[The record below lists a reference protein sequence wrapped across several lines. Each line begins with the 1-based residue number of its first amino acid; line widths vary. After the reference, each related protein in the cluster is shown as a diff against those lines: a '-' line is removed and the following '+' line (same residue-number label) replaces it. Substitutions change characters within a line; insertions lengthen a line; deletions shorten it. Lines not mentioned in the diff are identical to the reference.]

1 MKDTCFVN
9 PEQVMRDAFVN
20 EPPEDTFIAMV
31 LVHRVCAMYPHLR
44 KSPIPQV
51 QLTHLIF
58 LLLDYLAADPK
69 QPKPLM
75 DDE

>member
-51 QLTHLIF
+51 QLMHLIF
-58 LLLDYLAADPK
+58 LLLDYLAADPN

-75 DDE
+75 DGE

>member
-1 MKDTCFVN
+1 MQDLFVD
-9 PEQVMRDAFVN
+9 PERVLQEVFAG
-20 EPPEDTFIAMV
+20 EPPQETFIAAV

-44 KSPIPQV
+44 KSQIPQV

-58 LLLDYLAADPK
+58 LLLDYLAADPN

-75 DDE
+75 DET

>member
-1 MKDTCFVN
+1 MKDTCFVD

-20 EPPEDTFIAMV
+20 EPPQETFIAMV
-31 LVHRVCAMYPHLR
+31 LVHNVCARYPHLR

-58 LLLDYLAADPK
+58 LLLDYLAADPN

-75 DDE
+75 DYD